1 MAHPPGGLHHN
12 NRIPPDYTRVE
23 VHTVK
28 PEFVQWSIDYP
39 TPDEQQL
46 LEEVMNQFIL
56 WHKQDIILIAS
67 LPPVQRLEGVL
78 EDGEILSPSC
88 DHHLPEMPQSS
99 PPCSEHMPEMP
110 QSSPR
115 HREHG
120 PDEMPHSSLQ
130 AKPIHKQQVPAEEVH
145 AQEGARKETE
155 IQKKHPIHIRTAYV
169 PMIDVTTMAKWY
181 AYDQFKPEN

>member
-1 MAHPPGGLHHN
+1 MMVVATGVAHAPGGLHHN

-23 VHTVK
+23 VYTVK
-28 PEFVQWSIDYP
+28 PKFVQWSIDYP

-88 DHHLPEMPQSS
+88 DHHLPEMP
-99 PPCSEHMPEMP
+99 
-110 QSSPR
+110 
-115 HREHG
+115 
-120 PDEMPHSSLQ
+120 
-130 AKPIHKQQVPAEEVH
+130 
-145 AQEGARKETE
+145 
-155 IQKKHPIHIRTAYV
+155 
-169 PMIDVTTMAKWY
+169 
-181 AYDQFKPEN
+181 